1 VVRQGPAKPLFPGSI
16 PGAASIFISGCRGGG
31 IGRRDGL
38 KIRWPYRSC
47 GFKSRPRHQPKEK
60 PERVIA
66 PPVFLLIRHKLKVRS
81 VRMTSLDQENRTV
94 GDVES
99 RLHFLVIAA
108 ASRGARLFIKKAL
121 RQGHSV
127 TALCRAA
134 DDQAALGRI
143 KACLADAALADG
155 FMPMEDVQGALHAS
169 SRNIVDFETYR
180 SLLDDNPSINRVCC
194 FVGVRG
200 VRQMM
205 RRDDTLYTR
214 TIRALIRG
222 MRESR
227 WVEFFYHGSSGSEG
241 IPGQNKPQ
249 LPANFRPQ
257 WLLNWG
263 LKIPAA
269 QDCFASEMLLAEAKS
284 SGLKF
289 VVFRPAWLTNAP
301 AKRSYGYCFDT
312 TAMDDGALPLRDA
325 KTTISR
331 EDVAE
336 EILRVATLPE
346 PERARWFGHGVY
358 LVDMKAN
365 AS

>member
-1 VVRQGPAKPLFPGSI
+1 
-16 PGAASIFISGCRGGG
+16 
-31 IGRRDGL
+31 
-38 KIRWPYRSC
+38 
-47 GFKSRPRHQPKEK
+47 
-60 PERVIA
+60 
-66 PPVFLLIRHKLKVRS
+66 
-81 VRMTSLDQENRTV
+81 
-94 GDVES
+94 
-99 RLHFLVIAA
+99 
-108 ASRGARLFIKKAL
+108 
-121 RQGHSV
+121 
-127 TALCRAA
+127 
-134 DDQAALGRI
+134 
-143 KACLADAALADG
+143 
-155 FMPMEDVQGALHAS
+155 
-169 SRNIVDFETYR
+169 
-180 SLLDDNPSINRVCC
+180 
-194 FVGVRG
+194 
-200 VRQMM
+200 M

-227 WVEFFYHGSSGSEG
+227 WVEFFIMARRVAKVS
-241 IPGQNKPQ
+241 PDNKPQ

-263 LKIPAA
+263 LRIPAA
-269 QDCFASEMLLAEAKS
+269 RDCFASEMLLAEAKS

>member
-1 VVRQGPAKPLFPGSI
+1 MNKP
-16 PGAASIFISGCRGGG
+16 
-31 IGRRDGL
+31 D
-38 KIRWPYRSC
+38 
-47 GFKSRPRHQPKEK
+47 
-60 PERVIA
+60 
-66 PPVFLLIRHKLKVRS
+66 
-81 VRMTSLDQENRTV
+81 
-94 GDVES
+94 S

-108 ASRGARLFIKKAL
+108 ASRGARFFIKKAL
-121 RQGHSV
+121 QQGYSV

-134 DDQAALGRI
+134 DDYAAFKR
-143 KACLADAALADG
+143 
-155 FMPMEDVQGALHAS
+155 MEK
-169 SRNIVDFETYR
+169 
-180 SLLDDNPSINRVCC
+180 LLDDTVLTEGGIPPVDVRGTLYASSQDILDSKTYISLLNEDPSINRICC
-194 FVGVRG
+194 FVGATG
-200 VRQMM
+200 LRQMM
-205 RRDDTLYTR
+205 SRNDKLYTN
-214 TIRALIRG
+214 TIRALVEG
-222 MRESR
+222 MRASR

-241 IPGQNKPQ
+241 IPGQSKPQ